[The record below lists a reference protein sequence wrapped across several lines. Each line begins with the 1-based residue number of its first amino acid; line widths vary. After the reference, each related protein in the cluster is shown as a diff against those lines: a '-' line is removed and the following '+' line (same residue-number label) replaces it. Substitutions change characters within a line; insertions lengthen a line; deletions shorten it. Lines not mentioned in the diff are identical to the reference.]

1 MSAIGTPHEFEPEDV
16 DALNYFDFEGEM
28 PDTDRD
34 GKEAVDAWHHTNLD
48 ILAEE
53 YGIEVED
60 LKRMITNDYSD
71 DAYNIAERR
80 LNLAGLDTYQSD
92 TRFEVF
98 KPIVKVRN

>member
-1 MSAIGTPHEFEPEDV
+1 MSLGTSHEFEPEDI

-28 PDTDRD
+28 PHDDA
-34 GKEAVDAWHHTNLD
+34 EAQVWHHTNMD

-53 YGIEVED
+53 HKIEVED
-60 LKRMITNDYSD
+60 LKRMITNDYID

-92 TRFEVF
+92 TRFEVYHHI
-98 KPIVKVRN
+98 KVK